1 MTKKISGDDSTD
13 NKNDN
18 NQEAAATSKIRVVR
32 PTTVHLVTHSY
43 TCSHLYD
50 NVVSTDQL
58 GAYFSERNA
67 ILAAV
72 QFIEKEFKMTF
83 QDKDTWEN
91 EDEDDDNEEEVGAVE
106 DGIREFYASGEWTT
120 EEETEGV
127 DEHTIRIESVE
138 VADA

>member
-1 MTKKISGDDSTD
+1 MTKKSNGDDSTD
-13 NKNDN
+13 NNNDN
-18 NQEAAATSKIRVVR
+18 NQEAATSKIRVVR

-43 TCSHLYD
+43 TCSSQSD
-50 NVVSTDQL
+50 GNEVSTNQL

-72 QFIEKEFKMTF
+72 QFIEKEFKVNF

-91 EDEDDDNEEEVGAVE
+91 EDDDNVEES
-106 DGIREFYASGEWTT
+106 IREFYATGEWTT
-120 EEETEGV
+120 EVETEGV
-127 DEHTIRIESVE
+127 DEHTIRIRSVE

>member
-1 MTKKISGDDSTD
+1 M
-13 NKNDN
+13 
-18 NQEAAATSKIRVVR
+18 
-32 PTTVHLVTHSY
+32 THSY

-50 NVVSTDQL
+50 NEVSTDQL
-58 GAYFSERNA
+58 GVYFSERNA

-91 EDEDDDNEEEVGAVE
+91 EDDDDNEEEVGAVE

-120 EEETEGV
+120 EVETEGV

>member
-1 MTKKISGDDSTD
+1 MTKKSSGDDSTD

-18 NQEAAATSKIRVVR
+18 NQEAATSKIRVVR

-50 NVVSTDQL
+50 NEVITDQL
-58 GAYFSERNA
+58 GVYFSKRNA

-72 QFIEKEFKMTF
+72 HFIEKEFEMTF

-91 EDEDDDNEEEVGAVE
+91 EDDDHNEEEVGAVE
-106 DGIREFYASGEWTT
+106 DGIREFYATGEWTT
-120 EEETEGV
+120 EVETEGV
-127 DEHTIRIESVE
+127 DEHTIRIKSVE

>member
-1 MTKKISGDDSTD
+1 MST
-13 NKNDN
+13 N
-18 NQEAAATSKIRVVR
+18 
-32 PTTVHLVTHSY
+32 
-43 TCSHLYD
+43 
-50 NVVSTDQL
+50 QL

-91 EDEDDDNEEEVGAVE
+91 EDDDNEEGGAVE

-120 EEETEGV
+120 EVETEGV

>member
-58 GAYFSERNA
+58 GVYFSERNA

-91 EDEDDDNEEEVGAVE
+91 EDDDDNVE

-120 EEETEGV
+120 EVETEGV